1 MSIVSVDQIGPGR
14 TATAKLNGRREVRT
28 HTQPYRV
35 VTDNPNDTSY
45 EIQAAFPPIG
55 SPHIDD
61 PYAFLVSKDPVADSK
76 GKMLWIVPL
85 VYSTE
90 RPRSENPCNDP
101 TDIEWDTD
109 TAMEP
114 YLFDSDGQAML
125 NSAGDH
131 YGEALKGENAYWTVV
146 CTSNQPFI
154 PSWIDDYKN
163 AINNDNCSIDGR
175 YFQPG
180 QCKVK
185 KIHIGRWQTRE
196 EYRYRVLSLT
206 IKITTNPTIN
216 LAEGPQQV
224 SGWAKNVIDE
234 GLHCWWPN
242 PLDSGNIKLP
252 CADSAGQPVRKAAA
266 LDGYG
271 YQLGSSSGTELP
283 TTPPTADE
291 IIYNSFDIYAWK
303 PFSVLPLN

>member
-1 MSIVSVDQIGPGR
+1 MSIVSVEQIGPGR

-61 PYAFLVSKDPVADSK
+61 PYAYLVSKEPVADSK

-131 YGEALKGENAYWTVV
+131 YGEGAQGRECVL
-146 CTSNQPFI
+146 
-154 PSWIDDYKN
+154 
-163 AINNDNCSIDGR
+163 DG
-175 YFQPG
+175 
-180 QCKVK
+180 
-185 KIHIGRWQTRE
+185 
-196 EYRYRVLSLT
+196 
-206 IKITTNPTIN
+206 
-216 LAEGPQQV
+216 
-224 SGWAKNVIDE
+224 
-234 GLHCWWPN
+234 GLHQQPA
-242 PLDSGNIKLP
+242 PSPPGSTTTRTRSTTTTARSTAATSSP
-252 CADSAGQPVRKAAA
+252 ASAR
-266 LDGYG
+266 
-271 YQLGSSSGTELP
+271 
-283 TTPPTADE
+283 
-291 IIYNSFDIYAWK
+291 
-303 PFSVLPLN
+303 